1 MDAVEA
7 EYQRHIAG
15 ALRQGDQE
23 KAIELQ
29 QGLNEYQKFFKM
41 MTT

>member
-1 MDAVEA
+1 MDSVEID
-7 EYQRHIAG
+7 YQRHIAG

-29 QGLNEYQKFFKM
+29 NGLNEYIKYFK
-41 MTT
+41 TTD

>member
-7 EYQRHIAG
+7 EYTRHIAG

-23 KAIELQ
+23 KAIDLH
-29 QGLNEYQKFFKM
+29 QGLMEYQKYFKVDE
-41 MTT
+41 T